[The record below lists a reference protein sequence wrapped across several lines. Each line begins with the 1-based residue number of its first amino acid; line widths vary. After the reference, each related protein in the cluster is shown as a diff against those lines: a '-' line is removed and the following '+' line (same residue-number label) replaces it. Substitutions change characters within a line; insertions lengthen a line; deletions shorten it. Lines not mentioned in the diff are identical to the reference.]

1 MNVLRKCCYRS
12 LKENKRRTAVTLVGI
27 ILATSL
33 LTAVACMAVSF
44 RVSMVAYEKQQ
55 TGDWH
60 YLFQGVRA
68 GDLKYFRNNENV
80 ERMGLTQEVGYGLLE
95 GSQNP
100 DKPYLYLRATDQEGQ
115 KAMALKLVEGRM
127 PGSWRW
133 PDMSPPTA
141 WWISRWGMSSPFRW
155 AAAFPTEF

>member
-55 TGDWH
+55 TGD
-60 YLFQGVRA
+60 
-68 GDLKYFRNNENV
+68 
-80 ERMGLTQEVGYGLLE
+80 
-95 GSQNP
+95 
-100 DKPYLYLRATDQEGQ
+100 
-115 KAMALKLVEGRM
+115 
-127 PGSWRW
+127 
-133 PDMSPPTA
+133 
-141 WWISRWGMSSPFRW
+141 
-155 AAAFPTEF
+155 